1 MAELSARAREWVRF
15 LAATVMLT
23 LLYLGLQY
31 VQMEVVHF
39 AAVRGWLGGAP
50 QSELADEA
58 RQVAARSDPL
68 EARLPPRHKLDAWG
82 VGLRLGYASQWLGG
96 YGSQPA
102 ETMREL
108 RRPVEPTL
116 AQAREL
122 AARLGVG
129 PVDALPVRTAAE
141 FGNLTARLEADE
153 WGLAARIEAATSP
166 RDRHLFQLGLHVGVM
181 FASLEG
187 ELDMLPVPPSRQI
200 GLHATLAGLPAE
212 SWMPLARLDTAGDRA
227 YTRQSYRVAA
237 QALEREL
244 TASSGPLP
252 LAPGGVSP

>member
-1 MAELSARAREWVRF
+1 MAEHSRRAGEWARF
-15 LAATVMLT
+15 LAATVLLT
-23 LLYLGLQY
+23 LLYLGLEY
-31 VQMEVVHF
+31 VQMGVVHF
-39 AAVRGWLGGAP
+39 AALRGWLGGDP
-50 QSELADEA
+50 QVEFADEA
-58 RQVAARSDPL
+58 RQVAARSAAL
-68 EARLPPRHKLDAWG
+68 EARLPAQHKLDAWG
-82 VGLRLGYASQWLGG
+82 LGLRLGYASQWLGG

-129 PVDALPVRTAAE
+129 PVDALRVRTAAD
-141 FGNLTARLEADE
+141 FGNLTGRLEADE

-187 ELDMLPVPPSRQI
+187 GLDLLPVPPSRQI
-200 GLHATLAGLPAE
+200 GRHAALAGLPAAL
-212 SWMPLARLDTAGDRA
+212 WMPLARLDTSGDRA
-227 YTRQSYRVAA
+227 HTRQSYRDAA

-244 TASSGPLP
+244 IAPSGALPATPEAASK
-252 LAPGGVSP
+252 